1 MRSKLSSSV
10 VGAGI
15 ALLFTTFSV
24 NPAAAGLMD
33 QIQKLAGPSTPSP
46 AAAPAIT
53 ATTPLG
59 KFAASGRVT
68 ETLDTGACAG
78 SLAASLDCTPAT
90 NCVQVQFSGPVNA
103 AGLGKS
109 NLAACITVDNTAV
122 SPNLNVCFDG
132 LGTGTITS
140 ANGKN
145 SITLAMGGL
154 LCAADEF
161 PLPTPTSALF
171 VLTST
176 YAVEGG
182 TGSFATGVGSGNVSL
197 SALIAPITTPPFA
210 ATGQINFTGTLAKH

>member
-1 MRSKLSSSV
+1 MHSKLQSSV
-10 VGAGI
+10 IVAGI
-15 ALLFTTFSV
+15 ALLLGTFGASSV
-24 NPAAAGLMD
+24 VAAGLMD
-33 QIQKLAGPSTPSP
+33 QIEKLAGQSTPSASP
-46 AAAPAIT
+46 ALT
-53 ATTPLG
+53 ATPPLG

-78 SLAASLDCTPAT
+78 SFAASGTNCTPAS
-90 NCVQVQFSGPVNA
+90 NCVQVQISGPVNA
-103 AGLGKS
+103 TGLGKS
-109 NLAACITVDNTAV
+109 NLSACITVDNTAV
-122 SPNLNVCFDG
+122 SPNLNECFDG
-132 LGTGTITS
+132 AGIGTITS
-140 ANGKN
+140 ANGPN

-197 SALIAPITTPPFA
+197 SALIATITTPPFA
-210 ATGQINFTGTLAKH
+210 ATGQINLTGTLAKK